1 MLTAVEVGPPPD
13 TLTTD
18 SPVRLLTIMSFSAQ
32 SMPSIRAEKDQFVAF
47 EILTETRLH
56 LFATPYYGRCGISWF
71 VPFRILLLQKENSSV
86 YCYHGAINP
95 WITETVPPNMLAVE
109 QVRGIAAL

>member
-1 MLTAVEVGPPPD
+1 MLTAVEVGPPPE

-18 SPVRLLTIMSFSAQ
+18 FSVRLLTIISLSAQ

-56 LFATPYYGRCGISWF
+56 FFATPYWGNGQVSRF
-71 VPFRILLLQKENSSV
+71 VLFSSLFL
-86 YCYHGAINP
+86 P
-95 WITETVPPNMLAVE
+95 EE
-109 QVRGIAAL
+109 